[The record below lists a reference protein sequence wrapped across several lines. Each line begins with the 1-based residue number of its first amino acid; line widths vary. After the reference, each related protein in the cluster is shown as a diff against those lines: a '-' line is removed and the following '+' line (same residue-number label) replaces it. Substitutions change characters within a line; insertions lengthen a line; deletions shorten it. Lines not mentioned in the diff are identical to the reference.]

1 MLFLLQNT
9 PRQTPQPIEPTNFPT
24 APPTVSMKPTIA
36 PTTVEP
42 TFAPVVPM
50 RANIVTTLRNVPER
64 SMTPREVEKFL
75 EIMTLFLKRHTQSS
89 IVLDGI
95 DMWHQQLITVEAKE
109 GTAVEEFKFDDK
121 EGVEGEDDTS
131 PQVARGAARRLQR
144 KKKANAIPQVI
155 AMDVTL
161 ILRISLSNLPID
173 LLGNMANVAI
183 ESNEQEL
190 QHLLHKEQ
198 HFYTFFRLV
207 DGVRSRTI
215 NELTEAPTLSPTT
228 KEYYEAKQAELEAAT
243 LAQDEEES
251 VEEDTGVGV
260 GE

>member
-1 MLFLLQNT
+1 MAEQEKAAEKTLAISKIFVKDFSFESPQS
-9 PRQTPQPIEPTNFPT
+9 PAVFRRSEWKPQTNLNLRSSHS
-24 APPTVSMKPTIA
+24 V
-36 PTTVEP
+36 VEDNVHE
-42 TFAPVVPM
+42 VVL
-50 RANIVTTLRNVPER
+50 T
-64 SMTPREVEKFL
+64 
-75 EIMTLFLKRHTQSS
+75 
-89 IVLDGI
+89 
-95 DMWHQQLITVEAKE
+95 ITVEAKE

-131 PQVARGAARRLQR
+131 PQVAQGATRRLQR
-144 KKKANAIPQVI
+144 KKKGQT

-251 VEEDTGVGV
+251 VEEDTGVG
-260 GE
+260 E